1 MQNTG
6 RGIRLEKGWGKIIPS
21 SLHRLYLRDIFVG
34 RLSGNIQQETCFYDP
49 GILEQKL
56 L

>member
-1 MQNTG
+1 MQNTE

-21 SLHRLYLRDIFVG
+21 SLHRYLRDIFVG
-34 RLSGNIQQETCFYDP
+34 RLSGNIQQEICFYDP
-49 GILEQKL
+49 GILEQEL